1 MYHVNPITGVIG
13 TCKAKNPENCPFG
26 CENHSENFDD
36 VQIKADKINQSII
49 RRFKK
54 KNAEIK
60 GELDYSLK
68 YLNNVIDTFGLSEK
82 SIHFYLNQLENIKN
96 IGQINSNI
104 YSTIKKLVK
113 NSSLSNFKTR
123 VESFSKIIS
132 DIDLKKFKISDIE
145 KNIDNNKE
153 LKDIYNYVLD
163 LYDYSIEDEEEKLN
177 KKLAKK
183 KEKEQKEKEKEYVVK
198 NKASNIL
205 KLLQSSPKLK
215 RIIEN
220 NTIYIRV
227 NARTVYNS
235 CSSET
240 VYDYI
245 KISSNMDKSDLD
257 RILQKRYIDFGYK
270 TYESGSCSLRKTFN
284 SLGRNMLDTVVD
296 FIKDNDKDKK

>member
-1 MYHVNPITGVIG
+1 M
-13 TCKAKNPENCPFG
+13 
-26 CENHSENFDD
+26 
-36 VQIKADKINQSII
+36 
-49 RRFKK
+49 
-54 KNAEIK
+54 
-60 GELDYSLK
+60 
-68 YLNNVIDTFGLSEK
+68 IDTFGLSEK

-123 VESFSKIIS
+123 VESFNKIIT
-132 DIDLKKFKISDIE
+132 DIDLKRFKISDIE
-145 KNIDNNKE
+145 KDINNKE

-183 KEKEQKEKEKEYVVK
+183 KEKEQKEKEKEYAVK

-257 RILQKRYIDFGYK
+257 RVLQKRYIDFGYK
-270 TYESGSCSLRKTFN
+270 TYESGSCSLRETFN